1 MNRSFKNIFPSLLL
15 GINPYLHFLPF
26 YIGNNQSIINPF
38 VFLNVDNP
46 NNIPLS
52 MKQNE
57 NSNEMNQANSTIE
70 DIGNDSTQSL
80 EKAKEPKKE
89 IFFTINYSP
98 KDSLFTKSNNN
109 CILQE
114 NDVNFLQKKRSTTR
128 RPRKDN
134 NDNIRIKIKRGFLNK
149 ALMKIL
155 NDKLRSIGSKQYF
168 EKFPQSFI
176 RDITIHRN
184 KIIINMTLREIF
196 EKE

>member
-1 MNRSFKNIFPSLLL
+1 MYRGNNDIFPSLLL
-15 GINPYLHFLPF
+15 CINPYLHFLPF
-26 YIGNNQSIINPF
+26 LTGNNQSNINPF
-38 VFLNVDNP
+38 ILLNIDNS

-52 MKQNE
+52 MKPKE
-57 NSNEMNQANSTIE
+57 NSNEVNQANSASE
-70 DIGNDSTQSL
+70 DIVSDSTQSL
-80 EKAKEPKKE
+80 EKAKEQKKK

-114 NDVNFLQKKRSTTR
+114 NDVNFLQKKRSTIR

-149 ALMKIL
+149 ALIKKL
-155 NDKLRSIGSKQYF
+155 NDKLRSIGNKQYF

-176 RDITIHRN
+176 RDIT
-184 KIIINMTLREIF
+184 MSLV
-196 EKE
+196 